1 MKLLYLIDSLK
12 TGGKERQII
21 ELLKGV
27 IDNKQ
32 IKVKLVIMN
41 KDVLYP
47 EVYDSDIDINFL
59 IRSSKRDI
67 RIFFE
72 LYHLCKTFK
81 PDIIHTWDSMTS
93 FYSLPIAKWFKIKLI
108 NGSIRNATPPK
119 LFSFGWF
126 FSTLT
131 FSFSDKIV
139 SNSLAGLK
147 QYNTAGRNGL
157 CIYNGFDFNRI
168 SVLKP
173 RHIIKES
180 LGINK
185 EKVVGMVASF
195 SKNKDYD
202 TFITAAQNI
211 LSKRKDVSFVCVGEG
226 QTLKQIKKQ
235 VLDCNK
241 HNIIFTG
248 RQESVESIINI
259 FDFGVLSTYTEGIS
273 NSIMEYM
280 ALGKPVVATNG
291 GGTNELVID
300 KKTGFLVPE
309 RCPSKMAE
317 KIEYLLDNE
326 KSARQ
331 MGKIGRKII
340 ESKFNMNRMV
350 SSYYFLYKKLFT

>member
-1 MKLLYLIDSLK
+1 
-12 TGGKERQII
+12 
-21 ELLKGV
+21 

-32 IKVKLVIMN
+32 IKAELAVMN
-41 KDVLYP
+41 QEIHYP
-47 EVYDSDIDINFL
+47 EVYDLGININYL
-59 IRSSKRDI
+59 IRSYKKDI
-67 RIFFE
+67 KIFFK
-72 LYHLCKTFK
+72 LYYLCKIFK

-108 NGSIRNATPPK
+108 NGSIRNVTSPK

-131 FSFSDKIV
+131 FSFSDKVV

-168 SVLKP
+168 SDLIP

-202 TFITAAQNI
+202 TFITAAQKI

-226 QTLKQIKKQ
+226 QNLKQIKKQ

-241 HNIIFTG
+241 HNIIFIG

-259 FDFGVLSTYTEGIS
+259 FDFGVLSTYTEGI
-273 NSIMEYM
+273 
-280 ALGKPVVATNG
+280 
-291 GGTNELVID
+291 
-300 KKTGFLVPE
+300 
-309 RCPSKMAE
+309 
-317 KIEYLLDNE
+317 
-326 KSARQ
+326 
-331 MGKIGRKII
+331 
-340 ESKFNMNRMV
+340 
-350 SSYYFLYKKLFT
+350 